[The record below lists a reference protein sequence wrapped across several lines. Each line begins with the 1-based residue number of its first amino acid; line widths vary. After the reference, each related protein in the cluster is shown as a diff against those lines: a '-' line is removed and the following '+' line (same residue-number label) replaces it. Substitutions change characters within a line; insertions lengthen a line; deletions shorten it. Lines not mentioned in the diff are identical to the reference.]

1 MIGAGV
7 AFALASIGYTCLLL
21 FLQHSAKTPSFL
33 PIYDIILDIQ
43 GFDLH
48 LVIALYWAISLF
60 FLVPPSRKHPR
71 TLELREYGILRP
83 SAIRFITWSKVAEC
97 HWISPKTL
105 LGVSLCWRIP
115 KFFKRGR
122 LTINENKIAPG
133 QKEAVTA
140 VLGRFAPVY
149 DRDGTLLAKPE
160 GNDSRRNVHCTAK
173 PSSIPIRSSNA
184 AFVLRVRQLRCES
197 LRNSISARSAA
208 ARRDGPAGKFLSR
221 LQRLSRR
228 SLGLGFL
235 QGRPKADRRRFGRRG
250 AIEPTIHVGPYGRSR
265 LPTPGQNTW
274 RALRDC
280 FPLRSS
286 TRPSPKMERSGCTRR
301 CPTPALF
308 TAPPP
313 RRSSSSRTM
322 NREMLAIGAENGTSQ
337 ISHRGRARLLHKN
350 QLFSFLR
357 MCRARHSFVTQK
369 DAARLSISGM
379 RSSHFMQSATLQRVL
394 RWG

>member
-160 GNDSRRNVHCTAK
+160 ETTA
-173 PSSIPIRSSNA
+173 A
-184 AFVLRVRQLRCES
+184 AT
-197 LRNSISARSAA
+197 SISRQSRFRFQFDLQTLLLFFVFASCVASLYGIQYRRDQPQRDAMARLAKFSPASNGFRGVPWDLDFSKGVRKPTDADLADVALLNRLSMLDLTGDPITDAGAKHLEGLTRLFSLTLIDTAVTEDGAKRLHKALPNAGIVYGPAA
-208 ARRDGPAGKFLSR
+208 AKKFIK
-221 LQRLSRR
+221 
-228 SLGLGFL
+228 
-235 QGRPKADRRRFGRRG
+235 PDN
-250 AIEPTIHVGPYGRSR
+250 EP
-265 LPTPGQNTW
+265 
-274 RALRDC
+274 
-280 FPLRSS
+280 
-286 TRPSPKMERSGCTRR
+286 
-301 CPTPALF
+301 
-308 TAPPP
+308 
-313 RRSSSSRTM
+313 
-322 NREMLAIGAENGTSQ
+322 
-337 ISHRGRARLLHKN
+337 
-350 QLFSFLR
+350 
-357 MCRARHSFVTQK
+357 
-369 DAARLSISGM
+369 
-379 RSSHFMQSATLQRVL
+379 
-394 RWG
+394 